1 MFSFFY
7 FCASG
12 FSGQLTAHSQR
23 IHRAGQRPEMLLKA
37 LFSLMEQLQL
47 QKLMI
52 ISFVLLWIGG
62 LLINVTMAL
71 VAGAEL
77 HYLT

>member
-1 MFSFFY
+1 
-7 FCASG
+7 
-12 FSGQLTAHSQR
+12 
-23 IHRAGQRPEMLLKA
+23 MLLKA
-37 LFSLMEQLQL
+37 LFSLMEQLKL